1 MKRKILLTGHTI
13 TVGTSQHLKWLNG
26 IIVAVVVLNILDLLF
41 TLLWSQLGLMREVNI
56 LMGQLLYVR
65 PVLFAFV
72 KIVLVSLSLYLL
84 WRYRK
89 HPFAV
94 VGLFSVFTVYYSVLL
109 HHLRFASILTS
120 I

>member
-1 MKRKILLTGHTI
+1 MTGCTI
-13 TVGTSQHLKWLNG
+13 PVGTPQQLQWLNG

-41 TLLWSQLGLMREVNI
+41 TLAWSQLGLMRETNI
-56 LMGQLLYVR
+56 LMEQLLYVR
-65 PVLFAFV
+65 PVLFALV
-72 KIVLVSLSLYLL
+72 KIVLVSLSLILL
-84 WRYRK
+84 WRYRR

-109 HHLRFASILTS
+109 HHLRFASLLTS

>member
-1 MKRKILLTGHTI
+1 MKRKILLNGYTLS
-13 TVGTSQHLKWLNG
+13 VGTPQHLKWLNG
-26 IIVAVVVLNILDLLF
+26 IIIAVVVLNILDLLF

-65 PVLFAFV
+65 PVLFALV

-109 HHLRFASILTS
+109 HHLRFASFLSS